1 MPPFSIV
8 FVIHDEQD
16 DAVFAGGVGQWLQ
29 CIVVTII
36 RVITSLEAVSMQKL
50 HGHAVL
56 VKPTIVKAARG
67 DPILNVAC
75 NIVCNGKRFFGI
87 QGWAMASVHLRI
99 HHTFLNP

>member
-1 MPPFSIV
+1 MASVHRRNNHKSDNFIGSC
-8 FVIHDEQD
+8 FNAKAARAHC
-16 DAVFAGGVGQWLQ
+16 VG
-29 CIVVTII
+29 
-36 RVITSLEAVSMQKL
+36 
-50 HGHAVL
+50 
-56 VKPTIVKAARG
+56 KPTIVKAARG